1 MTEKQKKRHG
11 SIRVPGGSS
20 LAASQFVA
28 AAFADIEHIASKST
42 AVRLKC
48 RWDLHSQLADITSGL
63 FRLASQKKNRAAARW
78 ATEELVSITV
88 SCTNCLRQIATR
100 NQPNTSER
108 ESAGVGLALVYAS
121 LGKYDSE
128 LTKRNPA
135 YCKRKS
141 ALTKQRKDV
150 VAATGL
156 IATTVRDELNKACKY
171 RAELLVL
178 RRLHIGTKW
187 RVKPDTDDRTQPEK
201 PAGKARRWVPPLS
214 VSKEYEVTLE
224 LEPLS
229 VKTAPKW
236 FKRIIWPQIKRRSRE
251 LLPKLRA
258 RSKRVKRVDV
268 GDGESK
274 IIRRRLYLTDYY
286 AEFRNA
292 FLSLVRSSTT
302 GTSKAKLQR

>member
-1 MTEKQKKRHG
+1 MTKKQKERHG

-28 AAFADIEHIASKST
+28 TAFADIEHIASKGT
-42 AVRLKC
+42 GVRLKS
-48 RWDLHSQLADITSGL
+48 RWDLQSQLADIISGL
-63 FRLASQKKNRAAARW
+63 FRLASQKKNRAAASW
-78 ATEELVSITV
+78 ATEELVAITV
-88 SCTNCLRQIATR
+88 SCTNRLREIATKD
-100 NQPNTSER
+100 QPNTSER
-108 ESAGVGLALVYAS
+108 ESAGVGLAWVYAS
-121 LGKYDSE
+121 LAKYDSE

-135 YCKRKS
+135 YRKRKS

-156 IATTVRDELNKACKY
+156 IATVVRDELTKACKY
-171 RAELLVL
+171 REDLLLL
-178 RRLHIGTKW
+178 RSLGDTTSW
-187 RVKPDTDDRTQPEK
+187 QVKPDEIDDEAK
-201 PAGKARRWVPPLS
+201 PKQIDKPRPWAPPLS
-214 VSKEYEVTLE
+214 VPKEYEVTLE

-236 FKRIIWPQIKRRSRE
+236 FKRIIWPHVKRRSRQ
-251 LLPKLRA
+251 LLPRLRA

-268 GDGESK
+268 GDGKSK